1 MAHFVRQNE
10 PFCAAKKAI
19 FKRKMSHFESSKN
32 VKKIQVACCQLF
44 KTLSYFARTRPSDF
58 YFRTMAL
65 SEGKNEIFVRSFH
78 KKTDCQWAAGDM
90 IFKWFYMG
98 IF

>member
-19 FKRKMSHFESSKN
+19 FKRKMSHFESPKN

-44 KTLSYFARTRPSDF
+44 KTLSYFAHTRPSDF

-90 IFKWFYMG
+90 FFKWFYME

>member
-19 FKRKMSHFESSKN
+19 FKRKISHFESPKN

-44 KTLSYFARTRPSDF
+44 KTLSYFAHTRPSDF
-58 YFRTMAL
+58 YFEMMAFT
-65 SEGKNEIFVRSFH
+65 EGKNEVFVKLFQISSPLVS
-78 KKTDCQWAAGDM
+78 
-90 IFKWFYMG
+90 
-98 IF
+98 